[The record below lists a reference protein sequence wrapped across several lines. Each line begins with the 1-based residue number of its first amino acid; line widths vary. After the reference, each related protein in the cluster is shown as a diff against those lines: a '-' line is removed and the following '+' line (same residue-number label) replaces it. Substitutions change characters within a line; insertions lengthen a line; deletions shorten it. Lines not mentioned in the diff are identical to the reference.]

1 MAKRKRDDPEQS
13 DKFLKTARELDID
26 ESDNAAFEEAFARA
40 TKPSVSEA
48 QEVVVS
54 SKHKTA

>member
-40 TKPSVSEA
+40 TKPCVLEA